1 MPSFLRE
8 ERPDGLLADNGG
20 FSHGDDFIAMSKW
33 GSENVA
39 WIQLDGSNGQFRS
52 QVRGFF
58 FKKKKEQREQIAL
71 AGNKLRDCCHLVRLL
86 GAVLA
91 PGAASRAMDLFWRR
105 S

>member
-1 MPSFLRE
+1 M
-8 ERPDGLLADNGG
+8 LADHGG

-39 WIQLDGSNGQFRS
+39 RIQLGGSDGQFRS
-52 QVRGFF
+52 QVQVCFF
-58 FKKKKEQREQIAL
+58 FKKKKKEQHEQIAL

-91 PGAASRAMDLFWRR
+91 PATASRAMDLFWRR